1 MPLSRQISC
10 LDLACCVG
18 NKQSAY
24 SVLLLAV
31 IGFLL
36 LHSPRRAS
44 TGEVCYRDIRLRI
57 STFKVTRFGLKVAE
71 GLTGYLLGY
80 LKQLRAS

>member
-44 TGEVCYRDIRLRI
+44 TGEVCYRIAGEDIYIQGYTVWLEGCRGPNWL
-57 STFKVTRFGLKVAE
+57 FVGLLETA
-71 GLTGYLLGY
+71 
-80 LKQLRAS
+80 